1 MRIDL
6 EGCFDCYSILIANA
20 LFHTNMVAVAAAV
33 NEAYLSELSLPSRV
47 LLSLSDEDTN

>member
-20 LFHTNMVAVAAAV
+20 LFHTVVAVAAAV